1 MTTFIPQLLPVE
13 YNQEQRRLIV
23 LTNVVKMLT
32 ERGLMKFDQLED
44 NIKDIISKPHDDDV
58 YSVSVN
64 SQQDKDY
71 FIILLNQKIT
81 SITKHSLIG
90 EYIFKDKNVHKV
102 IVITDISPRSR
113 QSIQNNFPKIEL
125 FLEKELMFNLVDSI
139 YVPKHQ
145 VLSQEESDAVI
156 KEYNVT
162 KRQLPRI
169 LTVDPV
175 ARYYNM
181 QTGQICRITRPS
193 ETSGLSN
200 YYRIVVNMEI
210 PKK

>member
-13 YNQEQRRLIV
+13 YNQEQRRLLV

>member
-13 YNQEQRRLIV
+13 YNQEQRRLLV

-71 FIILLNQKIT
+71 LIILLNQKIT

-90 EYIFKDKNVHKV
+90 EYIFKDKNVHKI

-145 VLSQEESDAVI
+145 VLNQEESDAVI